1 MAYREAGGDP
11 EDRHPYWDLRDAA
24 DCLVVGPS
32 GGSDIDDHDKAAF
45 ETWVASAL
53 AEL

>member
-1 MAYREAGGDP
+1 VGGDP

-24 DCLVVGPS
+24 DCLLDSSFRNDLEG
-32 GGSDIDDHDKAAF
+32 HDFERF
-45 ETWVASAL
+45 ETWVASVL